1 LIVVDASAAVKWF
14 LPEAGSEEAER
25 LLTGSRKLLAPDLI
39 RIEVAGALVR
49 RVRLGE
55 LTVEQARLLVA
66 AWVRAITASAVT
78 LVPAEDDMEQ
88 AVELALRLGHPL
100 ADCLYLALAMRLDVP
115 LVTADRKFAA
125 RAVAVHPGAQDLAP
139 R

>member
-100 ADCLYLALAMRLDVP
+100 ADCLYLALAMRLDAP

-125 RAVAVHPGAQDLAP
+125 RAVAVHPGTQDLVP

>member
-1 LIVVDASAAVKWF
+1 LIVVDASTAVKWF

-49 RVRLGE
+49 RVCLGE

-66 AWVRAITASAVT
+66 AWLRAITASAVT
-78 LVPAEDDMEQ
+78 PVPAEDDMEQ

-100 ADCLYLALAMRLDVP
+100 ADCLYLALAMRLDAP

-125 RAVAVHPGAQDLAP
+125 RAVAVHPGTQDLVP